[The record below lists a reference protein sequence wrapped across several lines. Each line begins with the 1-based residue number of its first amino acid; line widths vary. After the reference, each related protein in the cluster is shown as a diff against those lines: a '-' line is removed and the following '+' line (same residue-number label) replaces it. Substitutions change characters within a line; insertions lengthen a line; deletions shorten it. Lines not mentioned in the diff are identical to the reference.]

1 MARDT
6 GDGKI
11 MRKWWEI
18 IRENKCLMFDVF
30 VGSRF
35 GAKHWIITW
44 SDYEISAGWCFPRLF
59 LFDLIWDERRAHDQ
73 YIIFVPWVEATN
85 RTKWSIWGFP
95 EVGNR
100 PDLAR
105 ATGKPWTSKWRYL
118 WNQCSRARL
127 AVKHGGNGHMSKMF
141 FFAMRCGLP
150 ASGWATKVLGRWE
163 RFWSWGW
170 SEELVV
176 ETWSC
181 HDLSW

>member
-1 MARDT
+1 
-6 GDGKI
+6 
-11 MRKWWEI
+11 
-18 IRENKCLMFDVF
+18 MFDVWYF
-30 VGSRF
+30 CWIPFWCKALNHNLVGLRNQRWLMLSKAVSF
-35 GAKHWIITW
+35 QSHLEWEEGPWPIYK
-44 SDYEISAGWCFPRLF
+44 
-59 LFDLIWDERRAHDQ
+59 
-73 YIIFVPWVEATN
+73 FVPWVEATN

-95 EVGNR
+95 EVDNT

-127 AVKHGGNGHMSKMF
+127 AVKHDGNGHMSKMF
-141 FFAMRCGLP
+141 FFAMRCGLL

-176 ETWSC
+176 
-181 HDLSW
+181 